1 MSWTSILTALVLAL
15 ISAELVFIEAW
26 EPWRALLVVGVGAI
40 LMIFC
45 LLGVLLVLAGKKHRK
60 EFLAEFLAATGNAL
74 RVILEGLRGR

>member
-1 MSWTSILTALVLAL
+1 MSWTSMGTALLLAL